1 VWEVSEGDRKGELLG
16 EASATKE
23 NGGGCSPFLAVVG
36 NDSPEIA
43 ALSLTC
49 ADGGYV
55 EKKRRPRKQSNRKSV
70 GSDHLVVPECV
81 FGFRDKPV
89 CSLLGH
95 AADVLDL
102 SWSKSQVWICDLRL
116 NLSTAQAHFVFFFC
130 NNCETSFNNCASLC
144 YLNITYDCF

>member
-1 VWEVSEGDRKGELLG
+1 VIHVWEVSEGERRGELLG
-16 EASATKE
+16 EASVTKE

-43 ALSLTC
+43 ALSLTG

-102 SWSKSQVWICDLRL
+102 S
-116 NLSTAQAHFVFFFC
+116 FVIF
-130 NNCETSFNNCASLC
+130 
-144 YLNITYDCF
+144 D